1 MAVVLDL
8 STVVEM
14 WVRGLDATT
23 QRAVDVKGVIQSPVS
38 TRAGEGA
45 RPAINGPIDRTQTG
59 GGWGGGG
66 GGMDKRER
74 KCDHEWAMVEKIKK

>member
-1 MAVVLDL
+1 
-8 STVVEM
+8 M

-45 RPAINGPIDRTQTG
+45 RPAINGPIDMTETG
-59 GGWGGGG
+59 GEWGVRGGTRVG
-66 GGMDKRER
+66 VDKRER